1 LVLTCSVE
9 HGRYTKTENVGR
21 HDGDAEYG
29 FVIITLKSVILAE
42 SARAINNLLG
52 YDKYYTS
59 APGVPYCYDLRENH

>member
-1 LVLTCSVE
+1 LCIARPAHDARASRLL
-9 HGRYTKTENVGR
+9 GR